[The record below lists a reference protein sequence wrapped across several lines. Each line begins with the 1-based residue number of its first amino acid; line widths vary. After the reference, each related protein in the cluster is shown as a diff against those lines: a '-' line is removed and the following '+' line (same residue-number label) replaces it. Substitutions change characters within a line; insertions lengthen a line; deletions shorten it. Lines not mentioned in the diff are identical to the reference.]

1 MPLKKINKSRN
12 RTTSKRSKKL
22 RHKNRKLTKK
32 QSRNQLKN
40 QSRNK
45 NKNNKNRRSQSGG
58 ADCNIATIKE
68 PAFNIPGL
76 GDIAGLNI
84 AESKAVIYNPN
95 CKTDTYHPMMV

>member
-22 RHKNRKLTKK
+22 RHTNRKLTKK
-32 QSRNQLKN
+32 QLRNHSRNQ
-40 QSRNK
+40 SR
-45 NKNNKNRRSQSGG
+45 NKNRRSQSGG